1 MEMGWTIMCHN
12 YHDHRNITGIQY
24 TATLVFIISFFIAHY
39 FTKIMKSNTY
49 YRGER
54 ICTE

>member
-1 MEMGWTIMCHN
+1 MKKGRTVMGYN
-12 YHDHRNITGIQY
+12 FHDRKNITGIQY
-24 TATLVFIISFFIAHY
+24 PATLVSFLTFFIAHY
-39 FTKIMKSNTY
+39 FTKILKSNTY

>member
-1 MEMGWTIMCHN
+1 MGYN
-12 YHDHRNITGIQY
+12 FHDRRNITGINY
-24 TATLVFIISFFIAHY
+24 TATLVFIILFSIAHY